1 LLPCVCAAG
10 VAIAVLVGHYII
22 LNTTA
27 APLPTNR
34 AGAVM
39 CGLVAASILLP
50 VAAITAAALL
60 IKRWAAAS
68 KHHHIHK
75 TAANTIGAALPA
87 VVAAD
92 LEAGADEV
100 EKAGSAALVAASAA
114 AAEAVR
120 FGLRGTLV
128 SSTSIHNGKETTTL
142 QLQLPAHIG
151 GVCNFGGSSG
161 SSSSSSVISVTAGR
175 PQLQQLMEGWMAT
188 MQQLP
193 SSALCGDDDA
203 AGPSGPLGSDG
214 SKRKS
219 KQAITGD
226 SLYWD
231 VYAMGPAPLV
241 ADARVICGKLKGVCF
256 SQRTHQ
262 L

>member
-1 LLPCVCAAG
+1 MYLPSRFFASG
-10 VAIAVLVGHYII
+10 VASAVLLGQYII

-27 APLPTNR
+27 VPLPTNR

-50 VAAITAAALL
+50 VAAITAVALL
-60 IKRWAAAS
+60 IKRWAAAR
-68 KHHHIHK
+68 KHQHIHQ
-75 TAANTIGAALPA
+75 TAANTIRAALP
-87 VVAAD
+87 VVMAAG
-92 LEAGADEV
+92 AGADDTEA
-100 EKAGSAALVAASAA
+100 AGSAALAAASAA

-120 FGLRGTLV
+120 LGLRGTLV
-128 SSTSIHNGKETTTL
+128 SSTSSNNGKNTTTL
-142 QLQLPAHIG
+142 QLQLPAHVG
-151 GVCNFGGSSG
+151 GVCNLGGRRG
-161 SSSSSSVISVTAGR
+161 SSSVISVTAGR

-193 SSALCGDDDA
+193 ASALCGDDDA
-203 AGPSGPLGSDG
+203 ISAGPAGPLGSDG
-214 SKRKS
+214 SKRKT
-219 KQAITGD
+219 KQAEKRD

-241 ADARVICGKLKGVCF
+241 ADAKLICGKLKGVCF
-256 SQRTHQ
+256 SQRTRQ